1 MSESFNTGELLHK
14 VMLAKQ
20 QHEQALAQAKQAI
33 LQIEQKQEELYA
45 VHSRHEGAALALGN
59 VLKQIEQAMQKPPE
73 APDTDVLAHS
83 DQ

>member
-1 MSESFNTGELLHK
+1 MSESFNIGELLHQ

-20 QHEQALAQAKQAI
+20 QHEQALAQAQQSI

-45 VHSRHEGAALALGN
+45 VHSRHEGAALALGG
-59 VLKQIEQAMQKPPE
+59 VLKQIEQAMQGSPE
-73 APDTDVLAHS
+73 SPSTDPLAHS